1 MVEVF
6 QIDKPSLKFWRTS
19 ILVVICCII
28 IGIFILF
35 LFVIFDTPTGE
46 YIVNNKMKAALSLVL
61 LLSSS
66 LMSCNDPYLYKIIL
80 EDNSFTMLYYIYG
93 IPFRKKITY
102 KRCAAIKHTHTADYI
117 IINNKYSLGLS
128 YVDINVNKGWSR
140 EQLDEIIGILKE
152 HGVVITRK
160 SVPFISTKRKRK
172 K

>member
-19 ILVVICCII
+19 ILVVIGSIL
-28 IGIFILF
+28 IGIFTLF
-35 LFVIFDTPTGE
+35 LFVIFDIPTGE

-80 EDNSFTMLYYIYG
+80 EDNSFTLFYYYYR

-102 KRCAAIKHTHTADYI
+102 KRCAAIEHTHTADYI

-128 YVDINVNKGWSR
+128 SVDINVNKGWSR

-160 SVPFISTKRKRK
+160 SVPFISNKRNRK